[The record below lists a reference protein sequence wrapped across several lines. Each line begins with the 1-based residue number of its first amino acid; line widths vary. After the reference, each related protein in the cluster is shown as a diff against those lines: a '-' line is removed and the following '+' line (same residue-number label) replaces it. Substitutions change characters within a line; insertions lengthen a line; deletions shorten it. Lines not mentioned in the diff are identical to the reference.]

1 MGRLL
6 ATKLW
11 TSERST
17 CAADMD
23 ILLVVGG
30 AARRLGLYDQELA
43 TACALCASSVG
54 RPGLEPGTNGLKASP
69 SPPRFRNANA
79 TLSNTAEL
87 GRGTLWPFVVLRGGN
102 RWDSHHQ
109 SHHRAPHSSYA
120 TSCPKCSH
128 DQISLPTRRQ
138 TLAAS
143 KRTPTHR
150 TAPFAHQ
157 GRPLTALMS
166 ALARQL
172 VL

>member
-54 RPGLEPGTNGLKASP
+54 RPGLEPGTNGLKEGSP
-69 SPPRFRNANA
+69 IQKFRSGDAVLSDSARLRLPR
-79 TLSNTAEL
+79 
-87 GRGTLWPFVVLRGGN
+87 LWPPVAVRGGN
-102 RWDSHHQ
+102 LWESHE
-109 SHHRAPHSSYA
+109 
-120 TSCPKCSH
+120 
-128 DQISLPTRRQ
+128 
-138 TLAAS
+138 
-143 KRTPTHR
+143 
-150 TAPFAHQ
+150 
-157 GRPLTALMS
+157 
-166 ALARQL
+166 
-172 VL
+172 